1 VRGIRFVAWTGALK
15 PAYKIQTSSDA
26 ETDHLFIG
34 VYPSIEAASVRAAVR
49 SAGGRILEAGI
60 QPATYGG
67 EFATLKAQAVAME
80 TVATIPHVRWVE
92 AVPRM
97 EPMGEREAQIVAR
110 NLDGT
115 AAPNTAPVTGYQ
127 AWLTGVGLNAN
138 GVTVAIVD
146 SGVDANA
153 NNNNPVA
160 HTDLRGRQAAF
171 VDYSGGLGATD
182 THGHGTNVAG
192 IALGSAAT
200 GQTEAAAPGNFL
212 WGQGVASTDRT
223 DAHSGFGHQ
232 PRAGHE
238 QQLGRQ
244 QQWRQRVRCEF
255 ARDRPRRSRPQF
267 RYRDARTSRDSVR
280 GGQ

>member
-1 VRGIRFVAWTGALK
+1 
-15 PAYKIQTSSDA
+15 
-26 ETDHLFIG
+26 
-34 VYPSIEAASVRAAVR
+34 
-49 SAGGRILEAGI
+49 
-60 QPATYGG
+60 
-67 EFATLKAQAVAME
+67 
-80 TVATIPHVRWVE
+80 
-92 AVPRM
+92 M
-97 EPMGEREAQIVAR
+97 EPMGEREAQIVAE
-110 NLDGT
+110 NLDGA

-200 GQTEAAAPGNFL
+200 GQTEAAAHGNFL
-212 WGQGVASTDRT
+212 WGQGMAPGAHFGTQNFLEQTGDPQPTVQTLIQDWPSTSR
-223 DAHSGFGHQ
+223 
-232 PRAGHE
+232 GHE

>member
-1 VRGIRFVAWTGALK
+1 
-15 PAYKIQTSSDA
+15 
-26 ETDHLFIG
+26 
-34 VYPSIEAASVRAAVR
+34 
-49 SAGGRILEAGI
+49 
-60 QPATYGG
+60 
-67 EFATLKAQAVAME
+67 M
-80 TVATIPHVRWVE
+80 
-92 AVPRM
+92 
-97 EPMGEREAQIVAR
+97 
-110 NLDGT
+110 

-212 WGQGVASTDRT
+212 WGQGVAPGANFVTQNFLDQNV
-223 DAHSGFGHQ
+223 DPQ
-232 PRAGHE
+232 PTV
-238 QQLGRQ
+238 QTLI
-244 QQWRQRVRCEF
+244 
-255 ARDRPRRSRPQF
+255 RD
-267 RYRDARTSRDSVR
+267 
-280 GGQ
+280 